1 MSTKATISYGPDF
14 HLFEEC
20 FDGESVYLEVE
31 NTDFEVD
38 PNRVAVK
45 IPLDIWNQML
55 EDYNEKRR
63 IPLLG
68 KSGQLEL
75 NFHKGE

>member
-1 MSTKATISYGPDF
+1 MSSKATISHGSNF

-38 PNRVAVK
+38 PDRVAVK
-45 IPLDIWNQML
+45 IPLDAWNQMMD
-55 EDYNEKRR
+55 DYNEKRR
-63 IPLLG
+63 LPLM
-68 KSGQLEL
+68 KSAEQLEL
-75 NFHKGE
+75 KF